1 MILLNKLK
9 NFQIFGTF
17 LIFLFALEE
26 SDERYIEGLNV
37 NLGEALQFLREYDR
51 EATAMCN
58 RVTMAQWQ
66 FVTNI
71 TDNYRRKMLDEQT
84 LKAKFDRASWRKA
97 VSFAWSR
104 IPDPLARRQL
114 KMLATR
120 GRNSLTD
127 DKFNEIYHLI
137 AEMKELYTRTR
148 LCPYKENDHQCNLVL
163 DPDINKIMAQSK
175 DYKELSYYWRAWH
188 EAVGPP
194 LKNKYMRYVR
204 LANQAARLNGFADAG
219 DQMREDYEDDSF
231 QQNIAEVISAVTPL
245 YKHLFTYTRH
255 KLIDRYGDVIRKD
268 GPLPA
273 HILGNMW
280 AQNWQG
286 IYDIVQPFPAAKK
299 LDVTLDMMLQ
309 GISPLRMFQ
318 IAEEFFTS
326 MGMIPMPPE
335 FWRMSM
341 FEKPTNREV
350 KCTASAWDFC
360 NRIDFRIK
368 QCTRVN
374 MEDLFSTHHEMAHL
388 QYYLQYRDQPL
399 LFRNEAL
406 PGFHEAVSDAIGLS
420 IMTPQHLHRIG
431 LYNNSTDDYESNIN
445 FLIMIALE
453 KITYMPFAYIVDQW
467 RWRVFSDG
475 DADMTTRWWELRL
488 QYQGIVPPV
497 TRSESHFDPAS
508 KYHVPADIPYVKYF
522 VGIVLQFQLF
532 ESLCDVA
539 GHVGALHTCDFYRSR
554 EAGRLLSDVLSVGSS
569 RNWKDTIREM
579 TRGRTDRLDAGA
591 MLRYFEPL
599 AQWLRRQNQMEPVIG
614 WITSQEDTEML
625 LSVSAL
631 FAHWYKSKSTC
642 LKPTSIALLLILNAL
657 YWIT

>member
-1 MILLNKLK
+1 MILINSFKTPIEILGFLL
-9 NFQIFGTF
+9 IFGCTVGR
-17 LIFLFALEE
+17 
-26 SDERYIEGLNV
+26 SDTRYIEGLNV

-51 EATAMCN
+51 EASTMCN
-58 RVTMAQWQ
+58 RVTTGQWQ
-66 FVTNI
+66 FVTNV
-71 TDNYRRKMLDEQT
+71 TDNNRRKMLDEQT

-148 LCPYKENDHQCNLVL
+148 LCPYTESDQNCDLVL

-188 EAVGPP
+188 EAIGPP
-194 LKNKYMRYVR
+194 LKNKYMRYVQ

-231 QQNIAEVISAVTPL
+231 QQNIAEVVSAITPL
-245 YKHLFTYTRH
+245 YKHLFTFTRR
-255 KLIDRYGDVIRKD
+255 KLIDRYGDIIRKD

-286 IYDIVQPFPAAKK
+286 IYDIVQPFPAARK

-309 GISPLRMFQ
+309 GFTPLRMFQ
-318 IAEEFFTS
+318 TAEEFFTS

-335 FWRMSM
+335 FWRSSM
-341 FEKPTNREV
+341 FEKPVGREV

-360 NRIDFRIK
+360 NRIDYRIK
-368 QCTRVN
+368 QCTAIT

-399 LFRNEAL
+399 LFREEAL

-420 IMTPQHLHRIG
+420 VITPQHLHRIG
-431 LYNNSTDDYESNIN
+431 LYNNSTDDYETNIN
-445 FLIMIALE
+445 FLLMMALE
-453 KITYMPFAYIVDQW
+453 KVTYIPFAYIVDQW

-475 DADMTTRWWELRL
+475 VADMTTRWWELRL

-497 TRSESHFDPAS
+497 ARSENHFDPAS

-532 ESLCDVA
+532 ESLCEVA
-539 GHVGALHTCDFYRSR
+539 GHTGTLHTCDLYRSR
-554 EAGRLLSDVLSVGSS
+554 EAGRLLSDVLSAGSS

-614 WITSQEDTEML
+614 WITSQEDT
-625 LSVSAL
+625 AL
-631 FAHWYKSKSTC
+631 FAHWYKGGCNC
-642 LKPTSIALLLILNAL
+642 LKPSLMILAMIFNTF
-657 YWIT
+657 YSFM